1 MSDPASMLR
10 RIRNSLT
17 TNGPM
22 LEKIAAL
29 AQTPYPEGPFIHG
42 KSDPVGQ
49 FMDELRELK
58 GHPHRCANVDSARD
72 MLIEL
77 LQSHKAE
84 RVLHWDER
92 ELPIPDFAGIL
103 QQCGAKR
110 ADSQVL
116 GAPDRRR
123 HLQDLDDVG
132 ICVSGADAAVAESGT
147 LVVVSG
153 PGRGRLASLLP
164 PVHIALLPAN
174 RIVRTLPEAWSLL
187 EVGFGVDVGHARSNI
202 SLITGPSRT
211 ADIEQTLTLGVHGP
225 KELHVIVIDDV

>member
-1 MSDPASMLR
+1 MNDRAPMIE
-10 RIRNSLT
+10 RIRNSLA
-17 TNGPM
+17 TNGAM
-22 LEKIAAL
+22 LEKMATL
-29 AQTPYPEGPFIHG
+29 AQAPYPEGPFIHG
-42 KSDPVGQ
+42 DIDPVEQ

-58 GHPHRCANVDSARD
+58 GHPHRCADVAAARR

-84 RVLHWDER
+84 RVLHWDEH

-103 QQCGAKR
+103 QHCGAKR
-110 ADSQVL
+110 ADGQVL
-116 GAPDRRR
+116 GAPDRRL

-147 LVVVSG
+147 LLVVSG

-164 PVHIALLPAN
+164 PVHIALLPAHH
-174 RIVRTLPEAWSLL
+174 IVRTLPEAWNLL
-187 EVGFGVDVGHARSNI
+187 EKHFGNDVGHARSNI

-225 KELHVIVIDDV
+225 KELHVIVIDG